1 MPKGFAI
8 KYEDLFYTTEPPCW
22 GPTFT
27 PHKEK
32 AYIFPSEKEARQK
45 ADDLTTFT
53 LNIIQM

>member
-1 MPKGFAI
+1 MVGFAI

-32 AYIFPSEKEARQK
+32 AHIFRTEEQARGK
-45 ADDLTTFT
+45 ADDLATFQ
-53 LNIIQM
+53 LAVVPV

>member
-1 MPKGFAI
+1 MVGFAI

-32 AYIFPSEKEARQK
+32 AHIFPSEKEARQK